1 MLTSDLVNDLL
12 APIAADDPCG
22 SDLEYD
28 PAFMVL
34 VADSLGKPEQQFGDT
49 IIAAIEPDWAQS
61 GAQATGILKRSKDLR
76 GAVLLLRAATRTQGL
91 EGARLGLE
99 LLSGLLDRFWDGVHP
114 QLDADDDNDPTMR
127 LNALAAL
134 NDEGAV
140 VRDLYDVTLGI
151 AAGIGP
157 IRVRDLATARGTLAA
172 TGDGSSLSPT
182 VVQGGLDDILAAA
195 PERAETMRA
204 LSPLLTRM
212 VDLVAERSGRTDTL
226 DLTRLAGVARLLGQ
240 SAPTGTSTTEGT
252 SEPTPEDRATHAGDP
267 SGSPANVP
275 RGEIHTRQDALQ
287 TLDRVIRF
295 LEQAEPG
302 NPAPLLIARAKQL
315 IGVSFLDIMANLA
328 PNALDT
334 IQVITGPRP
343 ES

>member
-1 MLTSDLVNDLL
+1 MLTADLVNDLL
-12 APIAADDPCG
+12 APIAADNPCG
-22 SDLEYD
+22 PDLEYD
-28 PAFMVL
+28 PAFMAL
-34 VADSLGKPEQQFGDT
+34 AADSLGKPEQQFGDT
-49 IIAAIEPDWAQS
+49 IIAAVEPDWAQI
-61 GAQATGILKRSKDLR
+61 GTQAVDLLKRSKDLR

-99 LLSGLLDRFWDGVHP
+99 LLAGLLDRFWDGVHP
-114 QLDADDDNDPTMR
+114 QLDADDGNDATMR

-134 NDEGAV
+134 NDERAV

-157 IRVRDLATARGTLAA
+157 IRVRDLATARGALA
-172 TGDGSSLSPT
+172 GPSDGSALSPAA
-182 VVQGGLDDILAAA
+182 VQGGLDDILVATPDAGTA
-195 PERAETMRA
+195 MRA
-204 LSPLLTRM
+204 LVPLLQNLSS
-212 VDLVAERSGRTDTL
+212 VVAERSARADGL
-226 DLTRLAGVARLLGQ
+226 DLARVTVLARLLAH
-240 SAPTGTSTTEGT
+240 SAPGIGEPSADSATTPTGGAADALGT
-252 SEPTPEDRATHAGDP
+252 PAATL
-267 SGSPANVP
+267 
-275 RGEIHTRQDALQ
+275 RGEIRTRQDALQ

-328 PNALDT
+328 PNALET
-334 IQVITGPRP
+334 IQIITGPRP

>member
-1 MLTSDLVNDLL
+1 MLTADLVNDLL

-22 SDLEYD
+22 PDLEYD
-28 PAFMVL
+28 PAFMAL
-34 VADSLGKPEQQFGDT
+34 AADSLGKPEQQFGDT
-49 IIAAIEPDWAQS
+49 IIAAVEPDWAQI
-61 GAQATGILKRSKDLR
+61 GAQAVALLKRSKDLR

-91 EGARLGLE
+91 EGTRLGLG
-99 LLSGLLDRFWDGVHP
+99 LLAGLLDRFWDGVHP

-134 NDEGAV
+134 NDESAV

-157 IRVRDLATARGTLAA
+157 IRVRDLATARGLLAA
-172 TGDGSSLSPT
+172 GGDGSALSPA

-204 LSPLLTRM
+204 LSPLLQGMADR
-212 VDLVAERSGRTDTL
+212 VAERSGRSDAI
-226 DLTRLAGVARLLGQ
+226 DLTRLAGVAKVLNQG
-240 SAPTGTSTTEGT
+240 APTAGGSTEGASET
-252 SEPTPEDRATHAGDP
+252 SEASVAAAGDP
-267 SGSPANVP
+267 SGTSTSAV
-275 RGEIHTRQDALQ
+275 RGEIRTRQDALQ
-287 TLDRVIRF
+287 TLDRVIHF